1 MQSAEPAHCRE
12 RGRSDGAWDNIWQ
25 ANQERKH
32 FFFEKKKQKTF
43 ESLDFR
49 SGKNIVT
56 DLSAL
61 FQPFACGS
69 LRLAN
74 RLVMSP
80 MTREMSPGNLLP
92 AEAPAY
98 YARRA
103 AGGCAMVITEGI
115 AIPHPVAEQNSRIPN
130 FSGANLPRWRSVS
143 DAVHV
148 AGGAIVA
155 QLWHAGLY
163 RDQAD
168 TRNPETPSIAPS
180 IVGKAPVRAM
190 TEEDMADVV
199 DAYAVAAKDA
209 CELGFDGI
217 EIHGAHGYLP
227 DQFFWPRTN
236 RRTDRYGGPI
246 ENRVRFAVQLVSE
259 IRQRTRPDFPI
270 LFRFSQWKGSQY
282 DARVAE
288 TPAELEAWLGPLA
301 AAGVDIFDASTR
313 RFWLP
318 EFPGSDLS
326 LAGWAK
332 KLTGKASMTV
342 GSVGLESP
350 LEVGKIGAM
359 NGASVS
365 VANLD
370 LLATMMRRGDF
381 DLVALGRIILTNP
394 DWPKLVLAGRFDKI
408 RPYDASA
415 VAQRLEC
422 SSR

>member
-1 MQSAEPAHCRE
+1 
-12 RGRSDGAWDNIWQ
+12 
-25 ANQERKH
+25 
-32 FFFEKKKQKTF
+32 
-43 ESLDFR
+43 
-49 SGKNIVT
+49 
-56 DLSAL
+56 
-61 FQPFACGS
+61 
-69 LRLAN
+69 
-74 RLVMSP
+74 
-80 MTREMSPGNLLP
+80 
-92 AEAPAY
+92 
-98 YARRA
+98 
-103 AGGCAMVITEGI
+103 MVITEGT
-115 AIPHPVAEQNSRIPN
+115 AIPHPVAQQNGRIPN

-143 DAVHV
+143 EAVHG
-148 AGGAIVA
+148 AGAAMVA

-163 RDQAD
+163 REQSD
-168 TRNPETPSIAPS
+168 TCNPESLSIAPS

-190 TEEDMADVV
+190 TEEDIADVV
-199 DAYAVAAKDA
+199 DSYAIAAKDA
-209 CELGFDGI
+209 CDLGFDGI

-246 ENRVRFAVQLVSE
+246 ENRVRFAVQVVRE

-288 TPAELEAWLGPLA
+288 TPEELEAWLVPLA
-301 AAGVDIFDASTR
+301 EAGVDIFDASTR

-318 EFPGSDLS
+318 EFPGSELN

-350 LEVGKIGAM
+350 LEVGKIGTM
-359 NGASVS
+359 NSAAAS

-370 LLATMMRRGDF
+370 RLVTMMRRGDF

-394 DWPKLVLAGRFDKI
+394 DWPNLVRAGRFDEI

-422 SSR
+422 SEKGLLF